1 MMIFYNFLINLH
13 TGLKDDLQ
21 SPSSRLV
28 IGRPTVVGTG
38 LFETRLKPKMVS
50 EMIKPDLRLSTSLQ
64 RHHTS
69 TSFLGQ
75 PSTSRSLFDR
85 FSNVDNRQS
94 SSFLSPS
101 MFSPNLFSTAR
112 KDKSN
117 KNRKRS
123 KPDVSNDDEDNNGD
137 KTGSSISIKKEI
149 NSDVEESVTPP
160 ATKKVRKS
168 KKLLIKSEFDD

>member
-38 LFETRLKPKMVS
+38 LFETRLKPKMVT

-94 SSFLSPS
+94 SFLSPM
-101 MFSPNLFSTAR
+101 MFSPNLFSTTR

-123 KPDVSNDDEDNNGD
+123 KPDFSNYAD
-137 KTGSSISIKKEI
+137 KTESSISIKKEI
-149 NSDVEESVTPP
+149 DSDVEESVIPP

-168 KKLLIKSEFDD
+168 KKLLIKSELND

>member
-1 MMIFYNFLINLH
+1 MMIFYNFLTNLH

-38 LFETRLKPKMVS
+38 LFETRLKPKMVT

-94 SSFLSPS
+94 SSFLSPM
-101 MFSPNLFSTAR
+101 MFSTNLFSTAR

-123 KPDVSNDDEDNNGD
+123 KPDVSNDGD
-137 KTGSSISIKKEI
+137 KTESSISIKKEI
-149 NSDVEESVTPP
+149 DSDVEESVIPP

-168 KKLLIKSEFDD
+168 KKLLIKSELND